1 MKTYEKKFKQ
11 DQLFEMSNLTNDDTG
26 LPFII
31 WIAPMSGKER
41 HWARVKVEK
50 DGNLYPMSIS
60 DNPEWKM
67 KKNVQ
72 NPFSGRETKLI
83 QTFIK
88 NNKNLLLSYWE
99 SGGTMSMR
107 VVLDNLEKIR

>member
-1 MKTYEKKFKQ
+1 
-11 DQLFEMSNLTNDDTG
+11 
-26 LPFII
+26 
-31 WIAPMSGKER
+31 
-41 HWARVKVEK
+41 
-50 DGNLYPMSIS
+50 
-60 DNPEWKM
+60 M

-88 NNKNLLLSYWE
+88 NNKDLLLSYWE